1 MPSLGF
7 VLPHWLY
14 WSGLLLFPLIAA
26 FLASRQLKKPSDGR
40 PTFGIAYLFWF
51 LAGYLGIHR
60 FYLRSAW
67 GFVFIPFFL
76 GIVYCNAQ
84 VRDVRDETSRTFAA
98 MESAQTTL
106 SQSQPAAGGDSA
118 AADKAK
124 AELTARQQE
133 YAVAKAVTDH
143 WISLTRW
150 VAAALGLMLLAD
162 AALLPG
168 VVRRRRALELDTPEQ
183 QHALPPAPDIHEGG
197 VGEDPTIAVHTPFT
211 DRIDAVNVRIGEFV
225 AWWAVI
231 AVFVYYYEVMARFVF
246 NSPTNWV
253 HESMFLMFGMQYMLC
268 GAFAYQLDQHVRVD
282 VVYSHFSTRGK
293 AIADIVSSLFFFIF
307 IVTMLWTSA
316 RFALDAVQVG
326 EHSFTE
332 WGVQYWPV
340 KLTMPI
346 GAALLLL
353 QGLSKL
359 IKDIMIVTK
368 RAA

>member
-14 WSGLLLFPLIAA
+14 WSGLLFFPLIAA
-26 FLASRQLKKPSDGR
+26 YLVARQLKKPPDRR
-40 PTFGIAYLFWF
+40 PSLVIAYLFWF
-51 LAGYLGIHR
+51 LSGYLGIHR
-60 FYLRSAW
+60 FYLRSAR

-76 GIVYCNAQ
+76 AIVYCNAQ
-84 VRDVRDETSRTFAA
+84 VRDVRDDTSRTFAA
-98 MESAQTTL
+98 MEAAQTALAQT
-106 SQSQPAAGGDSA
+106 QPTAGGDTA

-124 AELTARQQE
+124 AELAAREQE
-133 YAVAKAVTDH
+133 YAAAKAVTDH
-143 WISLTRW
+143 WTNLTRW
-150 VAAALGLMLLAD
+150 AGVVLGVMLLVD

-168 VVRRRRALELDTPEQ
+168 AIRRRRAAEEAVPEP
-183 QHALPPAPDIHEGG
+183 QHALPPVPELHEGG
-197 VGEDPTIAVHTPFT
+197 VGEDPTLAVHTPFT
-211 DRIDAVNVRIGEFV
+211 DRIDALNVKVGEFV

-268 GAFAYQLDQHVRVD
+268 GAFAYHQDQHVRVD

-307 IVTMLWTSA
+307 VGTMVWTSA
-316 RFALDAVQVG
+316 RFALDAAQVG

-346 GAALLLL
+346 GALLLLL
-353 QGLSKL
+353 QGVSKL
-359 IKDIMIVTK
+359 IKDIMIVTR